1 MTRYPASLEMELT
14 QDRPLRLNDAGG
26 TWVLCLRGTVWI
38 TSPGKADD
46 VFLQAGDA
54 YCIERHGVSLL
65 ESIGDGRV
73 AVRALPGSRLKRW
86 VPSLFSRR
94 DRAPSAA
101 DFPA

>member
-14 QDRPLRLNDAGG
+14 QDRPLRLNDARG
-26 TWVLCLRGTVWI
+26 TWVFCLRGTVWI

-46 VFLQAGDA
+46 VFLRVGDA
-54 YCIERHGVSLL
+54 YCIECHGVSLL

-86 VPSLFSRR
+86 VPSLFSRTNP
-94 DRAPSAA
+94 APSAA
-101 DFPA
+101 DFRA

>member
-1 MTRYPASLEMELT
+1 MSRYPTSLEMELT
-14 QDRPLRLNDAGG
+14 RNRPLRLNDAGG

-46 VFLQAGDA
+46 IFLRAGES
-54 YCIERHGVSLL
+54 YRIERRGVSLL

-73 AVRALPGSRLKRW
+73 VVRALPGSRLKRW
-86 VPSLFSRR
+86 VRLFSRR
-94 DRAPSAA
+94 DPAPSAA